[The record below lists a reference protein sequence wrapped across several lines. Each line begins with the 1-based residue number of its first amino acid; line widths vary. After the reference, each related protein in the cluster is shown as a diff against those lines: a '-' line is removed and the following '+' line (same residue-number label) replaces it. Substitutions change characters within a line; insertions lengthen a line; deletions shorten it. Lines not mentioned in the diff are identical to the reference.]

1 MFFQEGLNNASLN
14 ASTPA
19 VDQSD
24 FVNSSLQTLFNV
36 FFHDARNVLGSE
48 GMQIKGIF
56 YRNDN
61 RPSKGC
67 VCIQGRFYQLIFP
80 FPAHK
85 IKREGRKIFRPLPFL
100 DFNSS

>member
-14 ASTPA
+14 ALTA
-19 VDQSD
+19 TVDQSD

-61 RPSKGC
+61 RPRKGESASG
-67 VCIQGRFYQLIFP
+67 IKFYQLIFP
-80 FPAHK
+80 SPA
-85 IKREGRKIFRPLPFL
+85 
-100 DFNSS
+100 